1 MKLPTVRALGGAA
14 LPIFLLLGSSTAAR
28 CQADSRAQAGGNG
41 ASASA
46 AASRAVE
53 PVRDTPLP
61 IDDEQRRILGSA
73 AKTAWSYIQRNYSTS
88 SGMVKALDSWEYVTI
103 WDIASMAAA
112 FHSAH
117 GLQLISDAEY
127 HNRMTRLLQTLETT
141 ALYDNA
147 AFNKLYAA
155 RSGSMVDRDNK
166 VSTRGY
172 GWSALD
178 LGRFLVWMAIVAKT
192 DPALAPQVQ
201 RVVGRL
207 KLDRLIKDEYLM
219 GANVD
224 TRDNKH
230 HEYQEGRLGYEQYS
244 AEGFALWG
252 ARAEHALEF
261 GANGKPVDVFGVP
274 VLADKRGD
282 DLLTSEP
289 FIMMGME
296 LGWTRPE
303 WEVQARNVLAA
314 QRARYTRTGTIT
326 MLSEDAVPV
335 KPAYFYYY
343 LLHSDGKDFVVR
355 TPTGDVDA
363 SYPRW
368 ISTKAA
374 FGWHVLF
381 PSDYTW
387 SAVRAVLPAGASG
400 KGWTAGVYERSKRA
414 TPGFNL
420 NTAAIV
426 LEAAYYAQ
434 RGCALIRPSCS

>member
-1 MKLPTVRALGGAA
+1 M
-14 LPIFLLLGSSTAAR
+14 
-28 CQADSRAQAGGNG
+28 D
-41 ASASA
+41 
-46 AASRAVE
+46 E
-53 PVRDTPLP
+53 
-61 IDDEQRRILGSA
+61 EQRRVLSSA
-73 AKTAWSYIQRNYSTS
+73 AKTAWSYVKRNYSAS
-88 SGMVKALDSWEYVTI
+88 SGMVKSLDTWEYVTI

-112 FHSAH
+112 YHSAH
-117 GLQLISDAEY
+117 GLQLISDSDY

-155 RSGSMVDRDNK
+155 RSGSMVDRANN

-178 LGRFLVWMAIVAKT
+178 LGRFLVWMAIVTKT
-192 DPALAPQVQ
+192 DPALAPEVQ
-201 RVVGRL
+201 RVIGRL
-207 KLDRLIKDEYLM
+207 KLDRLVKDGYLM

-224 TRDNKH
+224 TRDQKH

-261 GANGKPVDVFGVP
+261 SANGTPVDVFGVP
-274 VLADKRGD
+274 VLADKRGS

-296 LGWTRPE
+296 LGWTRVD

-314 QRARYTRTGTIT
+314 QRARYNRTGTIT

-355 TPTGDVDA
+355 TPTGDLDA

-368 ISTKAA
+368 VSTKAA
-374 FGWHVLF
+374 FGWHALF

-400 KGWTAGVYERSKRA
+400 SGWTAGVYERSRRP

>member
-1 MKLPTVRALGGAA
+1 MNFPSTAPLRAAFPVLLLIGSATAAGCQADAKPQTAQLGGAGVQA
-14 LPIFLLLGSSTAAR
+14 TTSSAR
-28 CQADSRAQAGGNG
+28 SVLDAPR
-41 ASASA
+41 
-46 AASRAVE
+46 
-53 PVRDTPLP
+53 PLN
-61 IDDEQRRILGSA
+61 DEQKAVFQKSA
-73 AKTAWSYIQRNYSTS
+73 RTAWSYVTRNYSAS
-88 SGMVKALDSWEYVTI
+88 SGMVKALDTWEYVTI

-112 FHSAH
+112 YYSAH
-117 GLQLISDAEY
+117 GLGLVSYADY
-127 HNRMTRLLQTLETT
+127 HDRMTRLLRTLQNT
-141 ALYDNA
+141 ALYDGA
-147 AFNKLYAA
+147 AFNKLYSA
-155 RSGSMVDRDNK
+155 RSGSMVDRANN
-166 VSTRGY
+166 VSSRGY

-178 LGRFLVWMAIVAKT
+178 LGRFLIWMAIINRN
-192 DPALAPQVQ
+192 DPTLAPQVQ
-201 RVVGRL
+201 QVVSRL
-207 KLDRLIKDEYLM
+207 QLSRLIKDGYLT

-252 ARAEHALEF
+252 TRAQHALDF
-261 GANGKPVDVFGVP
+261 NANAQHADVMGVP
-274 VLADKRGD
+274 ILADKRGD

-289 FIMMGME
+289 FVMMGME
-296 LGWTRPE
+296 VGWTNPE
-303 WEVQARNVLAA
+303 WEVAARNVLAA
-314 QRARYTRTGTIT
+314 QRARFERTGTIT

-343 LLHSDGKDFVVR
+343 LLRSDGKDFIVR
-355 TPTGDVDA
+355 TPTGDIDD

-368 ISTKAA
+368 ISAKAA
-374 FGWHVLF
+374 FGWHALF

-387 SAVRAVLPAGASG
+387 QAVRAVLPAGSSG
-400 KGWTAGVYERSKRA
+400 NGWSAGVYERSKRA

>member
-1 MKLPTVRALGGAA
+1 MNFPAAASLRAAI
-14 LPIFLLLGSSTAAR
+14 PVVLLIGSATAAG
-28 CQADSRAQAGGNG
+28 CQADARSKTVQAAGTG
-41 ASASA
+41 ATARTSSPPAPA
-46 AASRAVE
+46 DAPRPFDE
-53 PVRDTPLP
+53 
-61 IDDEQRRILGSA
+61 EQRRVFDKSA
-73 AKTAWSYIQRNYSTS
+73 RTAWQYVTRNYFPS
-88 SGMVKALDSWEYVTI
+88 SGMVKALDTWEYVTI

-112 FHSAH
+112 YYSAH
-117 GLQLISDAEY
+117 GLGLINDADY
-127 HNRMTRLLQTLETT
+127 HDRMTRLLRTLQNT
-141 ALYDNA
+141 ALYDGA
-147 AFNKLYAA
+147 AFNKQYSA

-166 VSTRGY
+166 VSSRGY

-178 LGRFLVWMAIVAKT
+178 LGRFLLWMAIINRN
-192 DPALAPQVQ
+192 DPTLAPQVQ
-201 RVVGRL
+201 QVMARL
-207 KLDRLIKDEYLM
+207 QLNRLVKDGYLT

-224 TRDNKH
+224 TRDNQH

-244 AEGFALWG
+244 AAGFALWG
-252 ARAEHALEF
+252 VRADNALGF
-261 GANGKPVDVFGVP
+261 TKNAQQVDVMGVP
-274 VLADKRGD
+274 ILSDKRGD

-289 FIMMGME
+289 FVMMGME

-303 WEVQARNVLAA
+303 WEVAARNVLAA
-314 QRARYTRTGTIT
+314 QRARFQKTGTIT

-343 LLHSDGKDFVVR
+343 LLRSNGKDFIVS
-355 TPTGDVDA
+355 TPTGNVDA

-368 ISTKAA
+368 VSTKAA
-374 FGWHVLF
+374 FGWHALF

-387 SAVRAVLPAGASG
+387 QAVRAVLPAGASG
-400 KGWTAGVYERSKRA
+400 NGWTAGVYERSKRA